1 MGSPWHIVG
10 TSETVISNQYHSGLI
25 SHIVRKLLVMF
36 ERRKDELKG
45 DVPKYFSKKKNRKF
59 LNSS

>member
-25 SHIVRKLLVMF
+25 SHIVRKLLVMV

-45 DVPKYFSKKKNRKF
+45 DVPKYFSKKK
-59 LNSS
+59 

>member
-10 TSETVISNQYHSGLI
+10 TSETVISNQYHGGLI
-25 SHIVRKLLVMF
+25 SHVLRKLLVMV

-45 DVPKYFSKKKNRKF
+45 DVPKYFTKKNRKF